1 MLPPVAL
8 CPCANCRPQ
17 WTKLERIAHERG
29 IPPFLLPIELRQLI
43 AAAVKQKASS

>member
-1 MLPPVAL
+1 VAL

-17 WTKLERIAHERG
+17 WTKLERIAYERG
-29 IPPFLLPIELRQLI
+29 VSPFLLRLELRQLI